1 MAAKSTSGSG
11 FLSIFVFAT
20 LDLVENANNLEKCPL
35 TFFLRNLG
43 SKFKNLKINV
53 KTYVNFP
60 FANF

>member
-35 TFFLRNLG
+35 TFFEKFGLKVQ
-43 SKFKNLKINV
+43 KFKN
-53 KTYVNFP
+53 
-60 FANF
+60 